1 MLHLP
6 QYLVYLGQSL
16 RTAMLLL
23 MCRHLASDVS
33 DPRQEAVDSGVH
45 AVTLTTRLTAGP
57 ADDPFQI
64 PPAVTTW

>member
-1 MLHLP
+1 
-6 QYLVYLGQSL
+6 
-16 RTAMLLL
+16 MLLL
-23 MCRHLASDVS
+23 MCRHLAGDVS

-45 AVTLTTRLTAGP
+45 AVALTTRLTAGP